1 MGDVHGLH
9 IDDLQRHVA
18 NEDWTEVAAWNR
30 RLQAALQDP
39 TPADDIERHLARLRE
54 LALRYQELLIEVS
67 ARRDAVAEEQRR
79 HQRQKNGLQRYQQIG
94 AGDR

>member
-39 TPADDIERHLARLRE
+39 TPADDIERHLARLR
-54 LALRYQELLIEVS
+54 S
-67 ARRDAVAEEQRR
+67 
-79 HQRQKNGLQRYQQIG
+79 
-94 AGDR
+94 AGDINTTLRRITGGLGA